1 MFDKKNYVLNC
12 DICDARKMKE
22 EDYNNYKN
30 MIINADIVIVSTSSK
45 SILNRLPVTINQDY
59 TIEIADDVETEL
71 KVINGSYEITDSM
84 VVQEHTLLIVNG
96 ALNIHSGT
104 KEILEKYEKIHVNGS
119 RPSSSSTSTSRRALT
134 LTSPVRN

>member
-45 SILNRLPVTINQDY
+45 SILNRASDNS
-59 TIEIADDVETEL
+59 AC
-71 KVINGSYEITDSM
+71 NSFS
-84 VVQEHTLLIVNG
+84 LL
-96 ALNIHSGT
+96 
-104 KEILEKYEKIHVNGS
+104 
-119 RPSSSSTSTSRRALT
+119 
-134 LTSPVRN
+134 

>member
-96 ALNIHSGT
+96 
-104 KEILEKYEKIHVNGS
+104 
-119 RPSSSSTSTSRRALT
+119 
-134 LTSPVRN
+134 SPQLYIQVQKKF

>member
-45 SILNRLPVTINQDY
+45 SIL
-59 TIEIADDVETEL
+59 
-71 KVINGSYEITDSM
+71 
-84 VVQEHTLLIVNG
+84 TLSQHHLQFLLYN
-96 ALNIHSGT
+96 LNLS
-104 KEILEKYEKIHVNGS
+104 
-119 RPSSSSTSTSRRALT
+119 
-134 LTSPVRN
+134 